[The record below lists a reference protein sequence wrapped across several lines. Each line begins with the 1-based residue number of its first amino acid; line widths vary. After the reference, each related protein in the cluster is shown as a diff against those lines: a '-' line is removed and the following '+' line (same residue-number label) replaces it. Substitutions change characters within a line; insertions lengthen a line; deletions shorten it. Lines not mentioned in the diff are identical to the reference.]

1 MRRSNGEGSL
11 YYNKNINRWIIQY
24 TDPKT
29 HKRVKITQKKNE
41 KDKDFKAKY
50 HNIISEISNGTM
62 NTPSDITLEN
72 IIEYQIKMSYEANK
86 VKPSSYLRKLNTFK
100 IIKNMSFISKSV
112 QNIAIDE
119 INQSLIDI
127 KHYSTSIINKVCGML
142 STGFDYAVLHN
153 YVKTNPFKIKGAIL
167 RPNSEKKTRKIEAFT
182 IDEQNAF
189 LHTLNKT
196 NDKYKDIFYIAIYTG
211 MRIGEI
217 LALTDEDI
225 DLNKN
230 IIIVNKT
237 LTKDINDKPI
247 IGKSTKTYSGMR
259 EIPILDNLKS
269 IFKNINKKGYLFLND
284 GSFIAPSTINTHF
297 KKLCKD
303 SNINVVINHNKSKI
317 VKGEK
322 IKCKIKT
329 STCNTHMLRH
339 TFATRCIE
347 SGMNAAALSKILGH
361 TDVQTTLNVYT
372 SVFNKFQQDEIDK
385 VQAYLEKCIR

>member
-1 MRRSNGEGSL
+1 
-11 YYNKNINRWIIQY
+11 
-24 TDPKT
+24 
-29 HKRVKITQKKNE
+29 
-41 KDKDFKAKY
+41 
-50 HNIISEISNGTM
+50 
-62 NTPSDITLEN
+62 
-72 IIEYQIKMSYEANK
+72 
-86 VKPSSYLRKLNTFK
+86 
-100 IIKNMSFISKSV
+100 MSFISKSV

>member
-50 HNIISEISNGTM
+50 HNIISEINNGTM
-62 NTPSDITLEN
+62 NTPSNITLEN

-284 GSFIAPSTINTHF
+284 GSFIAPSTINIHF

-303 SNINVVINHNKSKI
+303 SNINVIINHNKSKM